1 MKRILEPEYM
11 DTVEEAES
19 YQGMDHSAANQ
30 SLADRFHAI
39 GGGRGLVLDIG
50 TGPGDIPVLLT
61 REALGLS
68 LVAVDAAREMLR
80 LARRSIESANLTGR
94 IALHC
99 ADAKRLPYSSD
110 VFDGVYSNTILHHI
124 PEPTQLLAE
133 AWRVLKPGGV
143 LLIRDLYRPDSEKE
157 AWRLVDLHAAG
168 ADKAQRQLLFDSLH
182 AALTVEEAREA
193 VHRAG
198 IRGARVEMSSDRHYT
213 VEVEA

>member
-19 YQGMDHSAANQ
+19 YERMDHSAANQ
-30 SLADRFHAI
+30 SLADRFLAI

-61 REALGLS
+61 RQVLVLS
-68 LVAVDAAREMLR
+68 LVAIDAAREMLR

-110 VFDGVYSNTILHHI
+110 GFDGVYSNTILHHI
-124 PEPTQLLAE
+124 PAPVQLRAE
-133 AWRVLKPGGV
+133 AWRVLKPGGT
-143 LLIRDLYRPDSEKE
+143 LLIRDLYRPETEAE

-168 ADKAQRQLLFDSLH
+168 AVGTERKLLFDSLH
-182 AALTVEEAREA
+182 AALTLEEARDA
-193 VHRAG
+193 VVQSG
-198 IRGARVEMSSDRHYT
+198 IQGGKVEMSSDRHYT
-213 VEVEA
+213 VEVGG